1 MNRIAK
7 FEKVSFE
14 QFCASVNKLCDESSA
29 EILRKWWEDIK
40 LPTRATT
47 GSAGYDFY
55 APFNF
60 MIHEGKWITVPTGI
74 RCRMEEGWTLVC
86 LPKSGLGFKHG
97 VKLRNTIGLI
107 DAKVM
112 YL

>member
-14 QFCASVNKLCDESSA
+14 QFCESIRKLDYDAPE
-29 EILRKWWEDIK
+29 ELVREWWENIR
-40 LPTRATT
+40 LPARATS

-55 APFNF
+55 APLNF
-60 MIHEGKWITVPTGI
+60 GIIKDKWITIPTGV
-74 RCRMEEGWTLVC
+74 RCRMENGYALVC
-86 LPKSGLGFKHG
+86 MPKSGLGFKHG